1 MALQNSTR
9 IYIILAINNNVQI
22 WHAISTHF
30 VPHNTKTEAKQFRA
44 WRELEKVSNENKNDV
59 VPENTHTPPPLPMKG
74 IKNSTGVGALE
85 AQ

>member
-44 WRELEKVSNENKNDV
+44 WRELEKVSNENKNYV
-59 VPENTHTPPPLPMKG
+59 VPENIHTPLPMKG